1 MNKTALRYGLYS
13 NGEEKGLKKEENDN
27 YLLSKPSIGLDQ
39 NFRRSSKMPLWQDHY
54 FLHPSKMLFCQ
65 E

>member
-13 NGEEKGLKKEENDN
+13 NGEEKGLKKGENNN

-39 NFRRSSKMPLWQDHY
+39 NFRRSSKIPLRQDHD
-54 FLHPSKMLFCQ
+54 FLHPSKMPLCQ

>member
-13 NGEEKGLKKEENDN
+13 NGEEKGLKKGENNN

-39 NFRRSSKMPLWQDHY
+39 NFRR
-54 FLHPSKMLFCQ
+54 PSKMLFCQ

>member
-13 NGEEKGLKKEENDN
+13 NGEEKGLKKEEDDN
-27 YLLSKPSIGLDQ
+27 YLLSKLSIGLDQ
-39 NFRRSSKMPLWQDHY
+39 NFRR
-54 FLHPSKMLFCQ
+54 PSKMLFCQ